1 VNAVELR
8 AQVRTRRRKPP
19 RGIATRPGREI
30 VAEVIARRWTARLP
44 RGSVRGEPSGGAA
57 RRLCMTATPYSPPS
71 QWAAHRGRGTAPRIA
86 GTAVAFTRYRYDQ
99 DEVAREFTEFTEFTE
114 PGFLRFAQTTGVDRR
129 SLALPLSRYPRLNG
143 FTEAN
148 DAYLE
153 VAVDLGERAL
163 REALAGA
170 NVEPHEV
177 DTIVMVSSTGIA
189 VPTIDARLIS
199 RVGLRPDI
207 KRVPL
212 FGLGCV
218 AGAAGMARVHDYLH
232 GYPGDVAVLLS
243 VELCSLT
250 LQRDDASI
258 PALIGVS
265 LFGDGAAAAVATG
278 ADRNALC
285 SNDARAPRV
294 LATRSRVVP
303 GTVDVMGWHVGS
315 TGFRLVMSRDVP
327 KMADE
332 HLSGEVESFLDDH
345 GLSVADIS
353 AWVCHPG
360 GPKVLDAIESAL
372 GLPPEALAH
381 SRDSM
386 RENGNMS
393 SASVLDVLRRTVAA
407 PPEPGDFGVMLAMG
421 PGFSFEL
428 LLLRW

>member
-1 VNAVELR
+1 
-8 AQVRTRRRKPP
+8 
-19 RGIATRPGREI
+19 
-30 VAEVIARRWTARLP
+30 
-44 RGSVRGEPSGGAA
+44 
-57 RRLCMTATPYSPPS
+57 MTATTYSPPS
-71 QWAAHRGRGTAPRIA
+71 HWAAQHGRGAAPRIA
-86 GTAVAFTRYRYDQ
+86 GTAVAFTPHRYDQ
-99 DEVAREFTEFTEFTE
+99 DEVARELTGFAE
-114 PGFLRFAQTTGVDRR
+114 PGFLRFAQTAGVDRR
-129 SLALPLSRYPRLNG
+129 SLALPLSRYPRLSG

-163 REALAGA
+163 REALAEA
-170 NVEPHEV
+170 NVEPYEV
-177 DTIVMVSSTGIA
+177 GTIVMVSSTGIA

-199 RVGLRPDI
+199 RVGPRPDI

-218 AGAAGMARVHDYLH
+218 AGAAGMARVYDYLH

-278 ADRNALC
+278 ADRKALC
-285 SNDARAPRV
+285 TNATRAPRV

-303 GTVDVMGWHVGS
+303 ETVDVMGWNVGS
-315 TGFRLVMSRDVP
+315 SGFRLVMSRDVP
-327 KMADE
+327 KMADD
-332 HLSGEVESFLDDH
+332 HLRGEVDAFLGDH

-353 AWVCHPG
+353 TWVCHPG
-360 GPKVLDAIESAL
+360 GPKVLDSIENAL
-372 GLPPEALAH
+372 GLPPQALAH
-381 SRDSM
+381 SRNSM
-386 RENGNMS
+386 RENGNIS

-407 PPEPGDFGVMLAMG
+407 PPEPGAFGVMLAMG